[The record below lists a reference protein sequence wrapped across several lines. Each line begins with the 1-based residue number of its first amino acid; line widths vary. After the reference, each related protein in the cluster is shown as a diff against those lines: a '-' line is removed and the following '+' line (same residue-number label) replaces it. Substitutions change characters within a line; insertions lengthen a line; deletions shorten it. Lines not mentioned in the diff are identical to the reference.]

1 MSRSDRRSHIRQQ
14 VRRLQMRS
22 QSFTFCIISQSP
34 ATLFFR
40 YMYFAYHLC
49 PFFGEG
55 SSIGISCKQVKTRFA
70 SFPCYRDS
78 RQGLAQART
87 LARCPQKAAA
97 FSDILSRKC
106 CCFLFLQMISFSKR
120 SAKSEFFLHSQ
131 IQDRLHQRDP
141 ALPANFCLQISRRCS

>member
-22 QSFTFCIISQSP
+22 QSFTFLYHKPISCY
-34 ATLFFR
+34 TIFR
-40 YMYFAYHLC
+40 YVFCVSLVSI
-49 PFFGEG
+49 FLTG

-70 SFPCYRDS
+70 SFPLLS
-78 RQGLAQART
+78 RQSPRSRASADFGSLSAK
-87 LARCPQKAAA
+87 KAAA

-131 IQDRLHQRDP
+131 IQNRLHQRDP
-141 ALPANFCLQISRRCS
+141 ALPG